1 MTCTYSSTRTTAVC
15 TEPVEVTYGTQG
27 FCKKHS
33 ITVQAL
39 LVKQAH
45 SVPREHDHDAV
56 VAPSTKTK
64 KTYELV
70 IKRNKRGNFTD
81 ERTNFVFNPITKKVI
96 GFEDEDGDVIPLT
109 DAQKL
114 VCLKRNW
121 AIHDPKD
128 DSSSDEN
135 EGEYESESEG
145 DYESSSEESS

>member
-45 SVPREHDHDAV
+45 SVKTPEV
-56 VAPSTKTK
+56 PPAPTLIPKSK
-64 KTYELV
+64 KIYDLV
-70 IKRNKRGNFTD
+70 IKRNNRGNFTD

-96 GFEDEDGDVIPLT
+96 GFEDEDGDVVPLS
-109 DAQKL
+109 DEQKL

-121 AIHDPKD
+121 VVHDPKD
-128 DSSSDEN
+128 DSSSDEDA
-135 EGEYESESEG
+135 GEYESDETDE
-145 DYESSSEESS
+145 YETESEESS